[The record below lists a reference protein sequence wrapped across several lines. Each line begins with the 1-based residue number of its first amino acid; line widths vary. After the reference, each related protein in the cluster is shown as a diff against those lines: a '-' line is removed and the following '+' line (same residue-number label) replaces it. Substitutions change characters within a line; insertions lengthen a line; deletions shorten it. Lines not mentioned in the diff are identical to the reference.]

1 MGATKE
7 TVISLE
13 ALVPERYDEQVFAY
27 TGDNLTSITYKWKT
41 NTVAVVTMEYTGD
54 KLTRRYRS
62 A

>member
-1 MGATKE
+1 MAATE
-7 TVISLE
+7 QAIISLE
-13 ALVPERYDEQVFAY
+13 AMVPEKYDEQLYAY
-27 TGDNLTSITYKWKT
+27 TGDNLTTITYKWKG